1 MFDVEFNPKGS
12 ILDEQLAES
21 GLEMNFLQDLLTGG
35 AHSRNEAAK
44 SSAKRQNKYN
54 KQVYKYQWRETKRQH
69 EYAVESLNIAKYNNE
84 VNLQFQEYQAGQRY
98 DYDMGIRA
106 YEFAQANRAYDKS
119 VSTALNNVSF
129 TKLATQ
135 AALSDQNRL
144 YHEQMIDLAL
154 DETQTLF
161 NYGMAAAGIGLKR
174 QSSKVAAVAAAQQGK
189 VATLKETGAAQA
201 RGVSGRSAAANIQGM
216 LAESGANQRNIV
228 DTLMFDLEASD
239 QELFN
244 MNKQLVMDQVGF
256 ELSRESAMMS
266 NISAV
271 NKIKAQSLQ
280 ALIDAAASIE
290 LKPEIA
296 PPMPRPVAL
305 PRPVYQDV
313 YEPKKPP
320 KPLKNVAAQEN
331 LWAAGISRIGTAAAA
346 AVSAGAGVVA
356 AGAAGSGLATQAA
369 VTAGLGSLLR

>member
-1 MFDVEFNPKGS
+1 
-12 ILDEQLAES
+12 
-21 GLEMNFLQDLLTGG
+21 
-35 AHSRNEAAK
+35 
-44 SSAKRQNKYN
+44 
-54 KQVYKYQWRETKRQH
+54 
-69 EYAVESLNIAKYNNE
+69 
-84 VNLQFQEYQAGQRY
+84 
-98 DYDMGIRA
+98 
-106 YEFAQANRAYDKS
+106 
-119 VSTALNNVSF
+119 
-129 TKLATQ
+129 
-135 AALSDQNRL
+135 
-144 YHEQMIDLAL
+144 MIDLAL

-313 YEPKKPP
+313 YMPKKPP

-331 LWAAGISRIGTAAAA
+331 LWAAGIRTVGSAAAA

-356 AGAAGSGLATQAA
+356 AGAAGSGAATQAA
-369 VTAGLGSLLR
+369 LGAGLGSLFR